1 MIALPLKC
9 AALDISQDSG
19 SFSLSLD
26 FSLTSSLRFMLIGHA
41 CFRGYD
47 RNVVDTGCLLRYCS
61 SFKVVRFGF
70 VIIML
75 LLLFVSFPVA

>member
-26 FSLTSSLRFMLIGHA
+26 FSLRFMPIGHA

-47 RNVVDTGCLLRYCS
+47 VVDTGCLLRYCS
-61 SFKVVRFGF
+61 SFKVVRFGS

-75 LLLFVSFPVA
+75 LLLFVSYPVA